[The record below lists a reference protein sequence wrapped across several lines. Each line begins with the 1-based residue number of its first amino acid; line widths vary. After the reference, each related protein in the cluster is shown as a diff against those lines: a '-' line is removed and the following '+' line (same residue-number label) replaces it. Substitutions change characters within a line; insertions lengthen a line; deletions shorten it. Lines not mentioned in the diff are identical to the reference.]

1 MKTLGL
7 NRKTTGA
14 DLVAGISA
22 GVAAIPDAMASGVLA
37 GISPVYGLYGV
48 MIGTPVAALFTGSA
62 LMSVVT
68 TSAMAIAI
76 GGILDPYQDGD
87 QLISALVTLTL
98 IIGVV
103 QLGAGLLR
111 LGFLIRFVSNAV
123 MTGFLTGLSILIIL
137 GQLGDLT
144 GYDSPYS
151 NKVVQA
157 IDTFQRIGELNTQTT
172 LVGIFTILMIVLLSR
187 TRLENFALFIALVI
201 SAVFVQLAGLSQVA
215 LVGSI
220 PSGFPLPQLPQLV
233 LSPDIITGGIAV
245 AIIGLV
251 QGAGVSQAYMN
262 PDGKYPDVSRDFVGQ
277 GIANSVLGFF
287 QGLPLGGSLS
297 STALIVSAGAKS
309 RLANIF
315 AGLVVMA
322 GVLLFSNQIEILP
335 MTALAAIL
343 IVAGVQS
350 INPQRIRTVWQT
362 SISARGVMLFTLIV
376 TLIVPIQVA
385 VLLGIL
391 AHFVIHIFRASDKV
405 RLMEVVLRDDGLFE
419 ERASPKELRAESVT
433 VLVPHGSLFFA
444 GAIEMEE
451 NFPQVGKA
459 QRAIV
464 ILNMRARDEVGSTFL
479 RVIERYNQQLRAN
492 GGKLVLTGVAL
503 PVREQM
509 IRTGAFASIGEE
521 NIYTATPIIGETTR
535 RAARDARVWLESAP
549 VAESKNE
556 QAAPMT

>member
-459 QRAIV
+459 QRAVV

>member
-76 GGILDPYQDGD
+76 GGILDPYQGGD

-157 IDTFQRIGELNTQTT
+157 IDTFQHIGELNTQTT

-549 VAESKNE
+549 AAESKSE
-556 QAAPMT
+556 QATPTK

>member
-7 NRKTTGA
+7 NRKTAGA

-157 IDTFQRIGELNTQTT
+157 IDTFQHIGELNTQTT

-451 NFPQVGKA
+451 NFPQVGNA
-459 QRAIV
+459 QRAVV

-535 RAARDARVWLESAP
+535 RAARDAWVWLESAP

-556 QAAPMT
+556 QAAPTK